1 MYLQTVKIHNKRT
14 TYFDFYNRILLD
26 NNFDFTYYYNHVISF
41 TRRIFSILMFFLCSQ
56 SPRYLLLAYKRE
68 KTLRQRLPQKVI
80 VAKPQHE
87 AQPSTIHIRK

>member
-1 MYLQTVKIHNKRT
+1 TLSCDHTKVT
-14 TYFDFYNRILLD
+14 PYFIESINSNIGFWSIPCSNRFYFNLGLC
-26 NNFDFTYYYNHVISF
+26 NPPESEYV
-41 TRRIFSILMFFLCSQ
+41 LMGEH